1 MEKKQHND
9 KAAKDT
15 AKNGMSKKKIILLAA
30 VIIVVVVVGIIAV
43 TALIRSSRMNSYIAE
58 QNYVASK
65 LIETGDYEKGR
76 VLALKSDNT
85 RSNEIAKELILLSA
99 GFQADAGAIELYAEL
114 YSEVGSEII
123 DGVYDLFFGEN
134 ETAAGEDANPS
145 ISVSASGELT
155 EE

>member
-30 VIIVVVVVGIIAV
+30 VIIVVIVAGIIAV
-43 TALIRSSRMNSYIAE
+43 TVLIGASQMNSYIAE

-65 LIETGDYEKGR
+65 LIETGDYEQGR

-85 RSNEIAKELILLSA
+85 RSNDIAKELILLSA

-114 YSEVGSEII
+114 IRKS
-123 DGVYDLFFGEN
+123 
-134 ETAAGEDANPS
+134 AAR
-145 ISVSASGELT
+145 
-155 EE
+155 